1 MVRTGP
7 FRVTGSIPG
16 SDSTYHEGRSGISVP
31 MASVTTMSEVDA
43 LPSEKPAELTAR
55 IAVFPSEMIRPIPP
69 FIFSVPE
76 GWVLDEAPDALVV
89 IRSPTEVD
97 GFWVNAI
104 LSHDRVP
111 KSMDFKAAAQA
122 TWSKIQQSSPD
133 AKATMER
140 LARFGSNV
148 VYLRGVEM
156 AAPKS
161 GRQLAQLHG
170 LFFAPSPGESK
181 TVDFFQFI
189 ATSPAELMEQY
200 GPAFVEMVGS
210 VRFT

>member
-1 MVRTGP
+1 
-7 FRVTGSIPG
+7 
-16 SDSTYHEGRSGISVP
+16 

-111 KSMDFKAAAQA
+111 KSMDFKAA
-122 TWSKIQQSSPD
+122 
-133 AKATMER
+133 MER